1 MLWSE
6 DMLRPP
12 DSRVDLVPEL
22 MALVREPTFV
32 RPSYRSIGM
41 LGGCQSPP
49 NNFAQVGSKD
59 PPAQRNWKGGG
70 FVELASN
77 KTPPIAFGWV
87 RSSSFKGHYWGNT
100 STAAQHADR
109 SLRGSDKGRF
119 PR

>member
-12 DSRVDLVPEL
+12 DSRVGLVPEL
-22 MALVREPTFV
+22 IPLVREPTFV

-59 PPAQRNWKGGG
+59 PPAQRNWTVG
-70 FVELASN
+70 
-77 KTPPIAFGWV
+77 
-87 RSSSFKGHYWGNT
+87 
-100 STAAQHADR
+100 
-109 SLRGSDKGRF
+109 
-119 PR
+119 